1 MAGKKKRGGSGE
13 GEHENS
19 ERWLLTYADMI
30 TLLVAF
36 FIMLYSMSVMNQAKF
51 QQLAISVRSGFG
63 ESSMNGVPTIFSR
76 GGGLNATPSIMNSS
90 RPGQAS
96 DQDFVKSAK
105 AQQDADG
112 LDKAYRTVKA
122 YIQKNHLESMMQVAR
137 NERGV
142 VVTVMTDKMLF
153 ARGDAALR
161 PEELALLDMVAGAAN
176 AVPQNPIRVEGHTDS
191 LPIHTERF
199 PSNWELSTTRAT
211 TVLRYFETRGVAAGR
226 LEASGYADQ
235 RPLAANDTETHR
247 AQNRR
252 VEIVLLRRFAAPAGP
267 VPVQSLAESQ

>member
-1 MAGKKKRGGSGE
+1 MAGKKKRGGGGE

-63 ESSMNGVPTIFSR
+63 QSAMGGAPTVFAR
-76 GGGLNATPSIMNSS
+76 GGGTNGTPTIINSS
-90 RPGQAS
+90 KSVPQS
-96 DQDFVKSAK
+96 NEDFVKDAK
-105 AQQDADG
+105 QRQDSDG
-112 LDKAYRTVKA
+112 LDKAYAAVKA
-122 YIQKNHLESMMQVAR
+122 YIEKNGLKDAMHVVR

-153 ARGDAALR
+153 APGQADLR
-161 PEELALLDMVAGAAN
+161 PEELTLLNTVGDVIGK
-176 AVPQNPIRVEGHTDS
+176 AVPQNPVRVEGHTDS
-191 LPIHTERF
+191 LPIHTLRF

-211 TVLRYFETRGVAAGR
+211 TVLRYFEARGIGSQR
-226 LEASGYADQ
+226 LEAAGYADQ
-235 RPLAANDTETHR
+235 RPVTDNDTDVNR
-247 AQNRR
+247 ARNRR
-252 VEIVLLRRFAAPAGP
+252 VEIVILRRY
-267 VPVQSLAESQ
+267 

>member
-1 MAGKKKRGGSGE
+1 MAGKKKKGGE
-13 GEHENS
+13 GEHENA

-90 RPGQAS
+90 KPGQIS
-96 DQDFVKSAK
+96 SEDFIKNAKS
-105 AQQDADG
+105 QQDANG
-112 LDKAYRTVKA
+112 LDKAYETVKA
-122 YIQKNHLESMMQVAR
+122 YIQKNHLQGMMQVSR
-137 NERGV
+137 SERGV

-153 ARGDAALR
+153 ARGQADLR
-161 PEELALLDMVAGAAN
+161 PEEMGLLATVAKITQT
-176 AVPQNPIRVEGHTDS
+176 VPLNPVRVEGHTDN

-211 TVLRYFETRGVAAGR
+211 TVLRYFESQGVAPGR
-226 LEASGYADQ
+226 LEASGCADQ
-235 RPLAANDTETHR
+235 RPLAPNDTEADR
-247 AQNRR
+247 ARNRR
-252 VEIVLLRRFAAPAGP
+252 VEIVLLRRYAPG
-267 VPVQSLAESQ
+267 SGLATAQ

>member
-1 MAGKKKRGGSGE
+1 MAGRKSKRGGGE

-63 ESSMNGVPTIFSR
+63 QSAIGGAPTVFAR
-76 GGGLNATPSIMNSS
+76 GGGTNGTPTIINSSKSTPSSS
-90 RPGQAS
+90 
-96 DQDFVKSAK
+96 DDFVKEAK
-105 AQQDADG
+105 QRQDADG
-112 LDKAYRTVKA
+112 LDKAYAAVKA
-122 YIQKNHLESMMQVAR
+122 YIQKNGLKDAMHVVR

-142 VVTVMTDKMLF
+142 IVTVMTDKMLF
-153 ARGDAALR
+153 APGQADLR
-161 PEELALLDMVAGAAN
+161 PEELTLLNTVGDVIQK
-176 AVPQNPIRVEGHTDS
+176 AVPENPIRVEGHTDS
-191 LPIHTERF
+191 LPIHTLRF

-211 TVLRYFETRGVAAGR
+211 TVLRYFEARGIGPQR
-226 LEASGYADQ
+226 LEAGGYADQ
-235 RPLAANDTETHR
+235 RPITANDTDVHR

-252 VEIVLLRRFAAPAGP
+252 VEIVIMRRY
-267 VPVQSLAESQ
+267 

>member
-1 MAGKKKRGGSGE
+1 MAGKKKKGGE
-13 GEHENS
+13 AEHENS

-90 RPGQAS
+90 KPGQTS
-96 DQDFVKSAK
+96 GEDFIKNAKS
-105 AQQDADG
+105 QQDSNG
-112 LDKAYRTVKA
+112 LDKAYQTVKA
-122 YIQKNHLESMMQVAR
+122 YIEKNHLQGMMQVSR

-153 ARGDAALR
+153 ARGQADLR
-161 PEELALLDMVAGAAN
+161 PEEMGLLATVAKITQT
-176 AVPQNPIRVEGHTDS
+176 VPLNPIRVEGHTDN

-211 TVLRYFETRGVAAGR
+211 TVLRYFESQGVASSR
-226 LEASGYADQ
+226 LEASGCADQ
-235 RPLAANDTETHR
+235 RPLASNETEADR
-247 AQNRR
+247 ARNRR
-252 VEIVLLRRFAAPAGP
+252 VEIVLLRRYAPG
-267 VPVQSLAESQ
+267 SGLATAQN

>member
-1 MAGKKKRGGSGE
+1 MAGKKKRGGGE

-63 ESSMNGVPTIFSR
+63 QSAMGGAPTVFSR
-76 GGGLNATPSIMNSS
+76 GGGTNGTPTIINSS
-90 RPGQAS
+90 KSTPDS
-96 DQDFVKSAK
+96 NDDFMKNAK
-105 AQQDADG
+105 QRQDADA
-112 LDKAYRTVKA
+112 LDKAYKSVKS
-122 YIQKNHLESMMQVAR
+122 YIQQKGLKDAMHVVR

-153 ARGDAALR
+153 APGQADLR
-161 PEELALLDMVAGAAN
+161 PEELTLLNTVGDVMQK
-176 AVPQNPIRVEGHTDS
+176 AVPLNPVRVEGHTDN
-191 LPIHTERF
+191 LPIHTARF

-211 TVLRYFETRGVAAGR
+211 SVLRYFESRGINSQR
-226 LEASGYADQ
+226 LEAGGYADQ
-235 RPLAANDTETHR
+235 RPITPNDTDTDR
-247 AQNRR
+247 ARNRR
-252 VEIVLLRRFAAPAGP
+252 VEIVILRRY
-267 VPVQSLAESQ
+267 

>member
-1 MAGKKKRGGSGE
+1 MAGKKKKGADA
-13 GEHENS
+13 EHENA

-90 RPGQAS
+90 KSGQTS
-96 DQDFVKSAK
+96 SEDFIKNAKS
-105 AQQDADG
+105 QQDANG
-112 LDKAYRTVKA
+112 LDKAYQTVKA
-122 YIQKNHLESMMQVAR
+122 YIQKNHLQGMMQVSR
-137 NERGV
+137 NERGI

-153 ARGDAALR
+153 ARGQADLR
-161 PEELALLDMVAGAAN
+161 PEEMGLLATVAKITQS
-176 AVPQNPIRVEGHTDS
+176 VPQNPIRVEGHTDS

-211 TVLRYFETRGVAAGR
+211 TVLRFFESQGVGSSR
-226 LEASGYADQ
+226 LEASGCADQ
-235 RPLAANDTETHR
+235 RPLAANDTEANR
-247 AQNRR
+247 ARNRR
-252 VEIVLLRRFAAPAGP
+252 VEIVLLRRYAPG
-267 VPVQSLAESQ
+267 SGLATAQ

>member
-1 MAGKKKRGGSGE
+1 MAGKKSKRGGGGE
-13 GEHENS
+13 AEHENS

-63 ESSMNGVPTIFSR
+63 QSAVNGVPTVFAR
-76 GGGLNATPSIMNSS
+76 GGGLNSTPSFVSS
-90 RPGQAS
+90 SKS
-96 DQDFVKSAK
+96 DGSSGEDFVKDAK
-105 AQQDADG
+105 QRQDADG
-112 LDKAYRTVKA
+112 LDKAYAAVKA
-122 YIQKNHLESMMQVAR
+122 YIQKNGLRDAMHVVR

-153 ARGDAALR
+153 APGQADLR
-161 PEELALLDMVAGAAN
+161 PEELTLLNTVGDVMQK
-176 AVPQNPIRVEGHTDS
+176 AVPENPVRVEGHTDS
-191 LPIHTERF
+191 LPIHTLRF

-211 TVLRYFETRGVAAGR
+211 TVLRYFEARGVGAKR
-226 LEASGYADQ
+226 LEAAGYADQ
-235 RPLAANDTETHR
+235 RPLTANDTDGHR

-252 VEIVLLRRFAAPAGP
+252 VEIVILRRY
-267 VPVQSLAESQ
+267 

>member
-1 MAGKKKRGGSGE
+1 MAGKKKRGGGGE

-63 ESSMNGVPTIFSR
+63 QSAIGGAPTVFAR
-76 GGGLNATPSIMNSS
+76 GGGTNGTPTIINSS
-90 RPGQAS
+90 KSTPQS
-96 DQDFVKSAK
+96 NDDFVKDAR
-105 AQQDADG
+105 QRQDSDG
-112 LDKAYRTVKA
+112 LDKAYQAVKA
-122 YIQKNHLESMMQVAR
+122 YIQKNGLEDAMHVVR

-153 ARGDAALR
+153 APGQADLR
-161 PEELALLDMVAGAAN
+161 PEELALLNTVGDVIQK
-176 AVPQNPIRVEGHTDS
+176 AVPQNPVRVEGHTDS
-191 LPIHTERF
+191 LPIHTLRF

-211 TVLRYFETRGVAAGR
+211 TVLRYFEARGIGAQR
-226 LEASGYADQ
+226 LEAGGYADQ
-235 RPLAANDTETHR
+235 RPITANDTDVHR

-252 VEIVLLRRFAAPAGP
+252 VEIVILRRY
-267 VPVQSLAESQ
+267 

>member
-1 MAGKKKRGGSGE
+1 MAGKKKRGGGGE

-63 ESSMNGVPTIFSR
+63 QSAIGGAPTVFSH
-76 GGGLNATPSIMNSS
+76 GGGANGTPAIINSS
-90 RPGQAS
+90 KSFPS
-96 DQDFVKSAK
+96 NEDFIKDAK
-105 AQQDADG
+105 VRQDADG
-112 LDKAYRTVKA
+112 LDKAYTAVKA
-122 YIQKNHLESMMQVAR
+122 YIQTKGLKDAMHVVR

-153 ARGDAALR
+153 APGQADLR
-161 PEELALLDMVAGAAN
+161 PTELALLNTVGDVIRQ
-176 AVPQNPIRVEGHTDS
+176 AVPLNPVRVEGHTDS
-191 LPIHTERF
+191 LPIHTLRF

-211 TVLRYFETRGVAAGR
+211 TVLRYFEARGVGPQR
-226 LEASGYADQ
+226 LEAGGYADQ
-235 RPLAANDTETHR
+235 RPITTNDTDVHR

-252 VEIVLLRRFAAPAGP
+252 VEIVILRRY
-267 VPVQSLAESQ
+267 

>member
-1 MAGKKKRGGSGE
+1 MAGKKKRGGGGE

-90 RPGQAS
+90 KPGQTS
-96 DQDFVKSAK
+96 GEDFVKSAK

-112 LDKAYRTVKA
+112 LDKAYATVKS
-122 YIQKNHLESMMQVAR
+122 YIEKNHLQGMMQVAR

-142 VVTVMTDKMLF
+142 IVTVMTDKTLF
-153 ARGDAALR
+153 APGQADLR
-161 PEELALLDMVAGAAN
+161 PEELSVLNVVAN
-176 AVPQNPIRVEGHTDS
+176 ITKTVPDNPVRVEGHTDS

-211 TVLRYFETRGVAAGR
+211 TVLRYFEARGVAAGR

-235 RPLAANDTETHR
+235 RPLAPNDTEANR
-247 AQNRR
+247 ARNRR
-252 VEIVLLRRFAAPAGP
+252 VEIVLLRRFAVPAGP
-267 VPVQSLAESQ
+267 ATGQSQ

>member
-1 MAGKKKRGGSGE
+1 MAGKKKRGGGE

-63 ESSMNGVPTIFSR
+63 QTVVGGAPTVFSR
-76 GGGLNATPSIMNSS
+76 GGGVNGTPAIINSSKSTPSNE
-90 RPGQAS
+90 
-96 DQDFVKSAK
+96 DFIKDARVR
-105 AQQDADG
+105 QDADA
-112 LDKAYRTVKA
+112 LDKAYAAIKA
-122 YIQKNHLESMMQVAR
+122 YIEKNGLKDAMHVTR

-142 VVTVMTDKMLF
+142 IVTVMTDKMLF
-153 ARGDAALR
+153 APGQADLR
-161 PEELALLDMVAGAAN
+161 PGELALLDTVGDVIRK
-176 AVPQNPIRVEGHTDS
+176 AVPLNPVRVEGHTDS
-191 LPIHTERF
+191 QPIHTGRF

-211 TVLRYFETRGVAAGR
+211 TVLRYFEARGVGPQR
-226 LEASGYADQ
+226 LEAGGYADQ
-235 RPLAANDTETHR
+235 RPITANDTDAHR

-252 VEIVLLRRFAAPAGP
+252 VEIVILRRY
-267 VPVQSLAESQ
+267 

>member
-1 MAGKKKRGGSGE
+1 MAGKKKRGGGGGE

-63 ESSMNGVPTIFSR
+63 ESTLNGVPTIFSR

-90 RPGQAS
+90 KPGQTS
-96 DQDFVKSAK
+96 NQDFVKSAK
-105 AQQDADG
+105 AQQDANG
-112 LDKAYRTVKA
+112 LDKAYAAVKA
-122 YIQKNHLESMMQVAR
+122 YIKKNHMEKTMQVVR

-153 ARGDAALR
+153 ASGQADLR
-161 PEELALLDMVAGAAN
+161 PEELNLLKTVAGAARI
-176 AVPQNPIRVEGHTDS
+176 VPQNPVRVEGHTDS
-191 LPIHTERF
+191 LPIRTARF

-211 TVLRYFETRGVAAGR
+211 TVLRYFESCGVAADR

-235 RPLAANDTETHR
+235 RPLAANDSEEDR
-247 AQNRR
+247 ARNRR
-252 VEIVLLRRFAAPAGP
+252 VEIVLLRRFPAPAGP
-267 VPVQSLAESQ
+267 VDTHAQ

>member
-1 MAGKKKRGGSGE
+1 MAGRKKRGGGAE

-51 QQLAISVRSGFG
+51 QQLAISIRSGFG
-63 ESSMNGVPTIFSR
+63 ASAMNGVPTVFNR
-76 GGGLNATPSIMNSS
+76 GGGQDSTPALLTSS
-90 RPGQAS
+90 RAGQPAT
-96 DQDFVKSAK
+96 DDFLKEVKV
-105 AQQDADG
+105 QQDSDG
-112 LDKAYRTVKA
+112 LDKAYQAVKA
-122 YIQKNHLESMMQVAR
+122 YIQKNHLQNRMQVAR

-153 ARGDAALR
+153 ARGQADLR
-161 PEELALLDMVAGAAN
+161 PEELGLLNMVA
-176 AVPQNPIRVEGHTDS
+176 AVTGTCPLNPIRVEGHTDS

-211 TVLRYFETRGVAAGR
+211 TVLRYFETRGVAPKR

-235 RPLAANDTETHR
+235 RPLAANDTEAHR
-247 AQNRR
+247 AINRR
-252 VEIVLLRRFAAPAGP
+252 VEIVLLRRYP
-267 VPVQSLAESQ
+267 QSADTAQDQ

>member
-1 MAGKKKRGGSGE
+1 MAGKKKRGGGE

-63 ESSMNGVPTIFSR
+63 QSAMGGAPTVFSR
-76 GGGLNATPSIMNSS
+76 GGGTNGTPTIINSSKATPTTN
-90 RPGQAS
+90 
-96 DQDFVKSAK
+96 DDFVKDAK
-105 AQQDADG
+105 VRQDADG
-112 LDKAYRTVKA
+112 LDKAYAAVKA
-122 YIQKNHLESMMQVAR
+122 YIEKNGLKDAMHVVR

-153 ARGDAALR
+153 APGQADLR
-161 PEELALLDMVAGAAN
+161 PEELTLLNTVGDVIRK
-176 AVPQNPIRVEGHTDS
+176 AVPQNPVRVEGHTDS
-191 LPIHTERF
+191 LPIHTLRF

-211 TVLRYFETRGVAAGR
+211 TVLRYFESRGVGPDR
-226 LEASGYADQ
+226 LEAGGYADQ
-235 RPLAANDTETHR
+235 RPVKANDTDLHR

-252 VEIVLLRRFAAPAGP
+252 VEIVILRRY
-267 VPVQSLAESQ
+267 

>member
-1 MAGKKKRGGSGE
+1 MAGKKKRGSGGE

-63 ESSMNGVPTIFSR
+63 QSAIGGAPTVFSR
-76 GGGLNATPSIMNSS
+76 GGGANGTPAIINSS
-90 RPGQAS
+90 KSSPS
-96 DQDFVKSAK
+96 NEDFIKDAK
-105 AQQDADG
+105 VRQDADG
-112 LDKAYRTVKA
+112 LDKAYTAVKA
-122 YIQKNHLESMMQVAR
+122 YIQKKGLKDAMHVVR

-153 ARGDAALR
+153 APGQADLR
-161 PEELALLDMVAGAAN
+161 PAELALLNTVGDVIRQ
-176 AVPQNPIRVEGHTDS
+176 AVPLNPVRVEGHTDS
-191 LPIHTERF
+191 LPIHTLRF

-211 TVLRYFETRGVAAGR
+211 TVLRYFEGRGISAKR
-226 LEASGYADQ
+226 LEAGGYADQ
-235 RPLAANDTETHR
+235 RPITANDTDVHR

-252 VEIVLLRRFAAPAGP
+252 VEIVILRRY
-267 VPVQSLAESQ
+267 

>member
-1 MAGKKKRGGSGE
+1 MAGKKKKGGE
-13 GEHENS
+13 GEHENA

-90 RPGQAS
+90 KPGQTS
-96 DQDFVKSAK
+96 SEDFIKNAKS
-105 AQQDADG
+105 QQDSNG
-112 LDKAYRTVKA
+112 LDKAYQTVKA
-122 YIQKNHLESMMQVAR
+122 YIEKNRLQGMMQVSR

-153 ARGDAALR
+153 ARGQADLR
-161 PEELALLDMVAGAAN
+161 PEEMGLLATVAKITQT
-176 AVPQNPIRVEGHTDS
+176 VPLNPVRVEGHTDS

-211 TVLRYFETRGVAAGR
+211 TVLRYFESQGVAPSR
-226 LEASGYADQ
+226 LEASGCADQ
-235 RPLAANDTETHR
+235 RPLAPNDTETDR
-247 AQNRR
+247 ARNRR
-252 VEIVLLRRFAAPAGP
+252 VEIVLLRRYAPG
-267 VPVQSLAESQ
+267 SGLATAQ